1 MPIFEYVC
9 QHCGRVTAFLEKA
22 GTEDAHVCQECSS
35 RKMEKVFSTFAAIT
49 TGSSSAC
56 DDAACPAFSRK
67 GCMARE
73 RDLPCHK

>member
-1 MPIFEYVC
+1 
-9 QHCGRVTAFLEKA
+9 
-22 GTEDAHVCQECSS
+22 
-35 RKMEKVFSTFAAIT
+35 VFSTFAAIT